1 MNIWFKKYELRD
13 MTITQLS
20 TFLKITETNSFSAAA
35 GSLGYAQSTVTTQ
48 IKQLEDELGCVL
60 FERLGKTISITA
72 SGERLIG
79 YAEKM
84 LQLERDI
91 RLDVTDEENPAG
103 VLKLGVSESLCI
115 SRFPR
120 ILMEYNKNNPRT
132 EIRIQFVTHE
142 NIPEL
147 LQKGELDM
155 VYTLNPLIDNTELK
169 MIHKRKETLTFFAS
183 PDHPITKKKKVNE
196 KDLEGIPL
204 LLTSHNCSF
213 RHMLLQDFMDHQV
226 TPKIELETS
235 SKEILKQFAINGL
248 GIAFM
253 PTMVATEEVK
263 NGLLKKIDWA
273 GADFPVFSQLFIH
286 KDKHVSKAMDELIRR
301 IIDESCSKEA

>member
-1 MNIWFKKYELRD
+1 

-20 TFLKITETNSFSAAA
+20 TFLKIVELKSFSAAA
-35 GSLGYAQSTVTTQ
+35 DRLGYAQSTVTTQ
-48 IKQLEDELGCVL
+48 IKQLEDELGCIL
-60 FERLGKTISITA
+60 FERLGKTISVTP
-72 SGERLIG
+72 SGEKLIT

-120 ILMEYNKNNPRT
+120 ILMEYNRKYPRT

-155 VYTLNPLIDNTELK
+155 VYTLNPIIPDERIKILYK
-169 MIHKRKETLTFFAS
+169 KKEQLGFYAS
-183 PDHPITKKKKVNE
+183 PNHPLAGKSIRE
-196 KDLEGIPL
+196 KDLKEVPL
-204 LLTSHNCSF
+204 LLTGHNCSF
-213 RHMLLQDFMDHQV
+213 RRMLVEDLEKNGISPNIV
-226 TPKIELETS
+226 LETS
-235 SKEILKQFAINGL
+235 SKEILKQFAAGGH
-248 GIAFM
+248 GIAFIPDM
-253 PTMVATEEVK
+253 TTETEIK
-263 NGLLKKIDWA
+263 DGKLKCLSWKGA
-273 GADFPVFSQLFIH
+273 GFPVYSQILIH
-286 KDKHVSKAMDELIRR
+286 KDKCQNKAINGLVD
-301 IIDESCSKEA
+301 IIKKGTKE

>member
-1 MNIWFKKYELRD
+1 

-35 GSLGYAQSTVTTQ
+35 ASLGYAQSTVTTQ

-60 FERLGKTISITA
+60 FERLGKTISVTA
-72 SGERLIG
+72 SGERLIA

-120 ILMEYNKNNPRT
+120 ILMEYNKNNPKT

-147 LQKGELDM
+147 LQRGELDM
-155 VYTLNPLIDNTELK
+155 VYTLNPLMENESIRILSRKREELGFYVSS
-169 MIHKRKETLTFFAS
+169 E
-183 PDHPITKKKKVNE
+183 HPLAGKVISE
-196 KDLEGIPL
+196 EDLKDVPL
-204 LLTSHNCSF
+204 LLTGHNCNF
-213 RHMLLQDFMDHQV
+213 RHMLIDDLEKKGIS
-226 TPKIELETS
+226 PKIVLETS
-235 SKEILKQFAINGL
+235 SKEILKQFAAG
-248 GIAFM
+248 GFGVAFIPDM
-253 PTMVATEEVK
+253 TAKTEVK
-263 NGLLKKIDWA
+263 NGKLKRLAWK
-273 GADFPVFSQLFIH
+273 GAEFPVFSQVLIH
-286 KDKHVSKAMDELIRR
+286 KDKHLNKAINGLVEMIKSDGI
-301 IIDESCSKEA
+301 